1 MKCPKCGYISFDY
14 NEVCPRCKKNIAAER
29 DQMNL
34 PPFKAMPPS
43 LLGGLVG
50 DENESGVN
58 VELQESDDTS
68 GMGLDL
74 GLSMED
80 SQAIEAMEQT
90 FKDSQDFE
98 IELETALEKE
108 NEPIPETV
116 AVSASESETP
126 DTEPK
131 WGHPE
136 GISALEEDVE
146 EISLAIDD
154 FPAEDLEIDL
164 EHIESEAD
172 DEGVQEP
179 IRSPSGA
186 RGIEET
192 ADLDPLEMGDE
203 MTSFDLADLAQNEPG
218 TVPPDGIQDVPDDE
232 VTINLEELTSVA
244 EESDEDSAE
253 PTWRKKEEAE
263 ASSSD
268 IEDLDLEL
276 ELADPV
282 SKRS

>member
-50 DENESGVN
+50 DENDSGVN

-116 AVSASESETP
+116 AVS
-126 DTEPK
+126 
-131 WGHPE
+131 GHPE

>member
-1 MKCPKCGYISFDY
+1 
-14 NEVCPRCKKNIAAER
+14 
-29 DQMNL
+29 MNL

-50 DENESGVN
+50 DENDSGVN

-108 NEPIPETV
+108 TEPIPETV
-116 AVSASESETP
+116 AVSASECETP